1 MMPLDLT
8 PNIQQIQGGM
18 TISKDTMGYKQQS
31 PDVANKINNQVSST
45 NIELGKNRS
54 NLQIKK
60 DLKDTITRL
69 QYIELTWI
77 LNHIKF

>member
-1 MMPLDLT
+1 
-8 PNIQQIQGGM
+8 M

-31 PDVANKINNQVSST
+31 PDVANRINNQGSST
-45 NIELGKNRS
+45 NIELGKNRRS

-60 DLKDTITRL
+60 DLKDTITQL
-69 QYIELTWI
+69 QYTELTWI

>member
-1 MMPLDLT
+1 
-8 PNIQQIQGGM
+8 M

-31 PDVANKINNQVSST
+31 PDVANRINNQVSST

-60 DLKDTITRL
+60 DLKDYNPIAIYRTYLDSESHKIL
-69 QYIELTWI
+69 KKKNYELTQEI
-77 LNHIKF
+77 